1 MMSHPVLNKAECDR
15 LDACAAD
22 ASHLLADV
30 VATLGELIGDYDDKH
45 CRQAKIVID
54 ASVRRDRPHLIA
66 AREPR
71 RS

>member
-1 MMSHPVLNKAECDR
+1 MMSHPVLNKAECNR

-45 CRQAKIVID
+45 
-54 ASVRRDRPHLIA
+54 
-66 AREPR
+66 
-71 RS
+71 